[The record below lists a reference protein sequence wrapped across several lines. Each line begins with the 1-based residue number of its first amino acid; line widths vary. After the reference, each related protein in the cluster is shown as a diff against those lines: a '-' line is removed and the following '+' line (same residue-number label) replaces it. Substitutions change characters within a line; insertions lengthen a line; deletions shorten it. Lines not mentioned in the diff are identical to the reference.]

1 MPSGTINIWSV
12 KLRDSPDGREL
23 PGFVAMGAAVDVKA
37 DDGSGW
43 LLVVA
48 KIDGERRL
56 GFVDGRYV
64 LIDPDPRAPT
74 VPATPIGGFPGDVV
88 SAAQAASRKLHIPAS
103 ITLAQ
108 WALES
113 AFGRLTPPASNNPF
127 AIEAADGQPHVVAR
141 KRRVVDGKLTYV
153 LANFRQFASVA
164 EAIDHRVQLL
174 AEDAA
179 YAKARV
185 ALPDPNRFA
194 EALADVGGPGYGTLL
209 REIIRTYNLTQYDKE
224 TGIAG

>member
-1 MPSGTINIWSV
+1 MPSGTINTWSV
-12 KLRDSPDGREL
+12 KLRDNPNGKVL

-48 KIDGERRL
+48 AIDGERRL
-56 GFVDGRYV
+56 GFVDGCYV
-64 LIDPDPRAPT
+64 LVDQDPLT
-74 VPATPIGGFPGDVV
+74 VPAAPLGGFAWDVV
-88 SAAQAASRKLHIPAS
+88 SAAQQASRKLYVPAS
-103 ITLAQ
+103 VTLAQ

-127 AIEAADGQPHVVAR
+127 AVEAVDGQPYIVAR
-141 KRRVVDGKLTYV
+141 MKRVVDGKLTYR
-153 LANFRQFASVA
+153 LAHFRQFASIA
-164 EAIDHRVQLL
+164 EAINHHVQLL

-179 YAKARV
+179 YARARM

-194 EALADVGGPGYGTLL
+194 DALADVGSHDPGYGASL
-209 REIIRTYNLTQYDKE
+209 RQIIRAYNLTQYD
-224 TGIAG
+224 

>member
-1 MPSGTINIWSV
+1 MPSGKINTWSV
-12 KLRDSPDGREL
+12 KLRDGPDGTPL
-23 PGFVAMGAAVDVKA
+23 SGFVAMGAVVDVRA

-48 KIDGERRL
+48 EIDGERRL
-56 GFVDGRYV
+56 GFIDGCYV
-64 LIDPDPRAPT
+64 LVDPDPRALK
-74 VPATPIGGFPGDVV
+74 VPAMPIGGFACDVV
-88 SAAQAASRKLHIPAS
+88 SAAQQASRRLHVPAS

-113 AFGRLTPPASNNPF
+113 AFGRLTPPASNNPV
-127 AIEAADGQPHVVAR
+127 AIEAVDGQPYVVAR
-141 KRRVVDGKLTYV
+141 MRRVVDGKSTYA
-153 LANFRQFASVA
+153 LAHFRQFASIA

-179 YAKARV
+179 YAKARM

-194 EALADVGGPGYGTLL
+194 DALADVGSHDPGYGTSL
-209 REIIRTYNLTQYDKE
+209 REIIRTYNLTQFD
-224 TGIAG
+224 